1 MRVEVAV
8 EFNDKGYLVHFVG
21 FPGAFV
27 RGRTLEDAISK
38 VQEEIASYLR
48 WLEQEAA
55 FESVEVI
62 VIQEKESVLEIQD
75 GDTDIIIESETK
87 PLSLS
92 EYLELKRLALK
103 SAQNFQTLFDS
114 IPEKTIPLVPERRT
128 FYGYVPRSALEMYE
142 HTKNVNS
149 YYFGEIGIEVGNGPD
164 IFFCRAEGFQKLE
177 GMPNYLENKVVEGSY
192 GEFWSLKKVL
202 RRFIWHDRIHAK
214 AMYRSGVKA
223 FGREKIKNPFYF
235 GF

>member
-164 IFFCRAEGFQKLE
+164 IFFAGLKDFRNWKGCRTIWKTKWLKEVAASFGRLRKF
-177 GMPNYLENKVVEGSY
+177 YEGS
-192 GEFWSLKKVL
+192 
-202 RRFIWHDRIHAK
+202 
-214 AMYRSGVKA
+214 SGMTESMRKRCTGQV
-223 FGREKIKNPFYF
+223 
-235 GF
+235 